1 MMFHKEH
8 LTTPLP
14 KILHTP
20 IPFVSMGGEG
30 TPYTNPQGKEHS
42 GGNPLGKMDDR
53 HN

>member
-20 IPFVSMGGEG
+20 IPLLYLWEERVLPIE
-30 TPYTNPQGKEHS
+30 TPPRFESVGI
-42 GGNPLGKMDDR
+42 PLPMLDII
-53 HN
+53 N